1 MRKVS
6 SLILAGLVLIPLLAN
21 ANNFKIIKLAP
32 GWNVVSTPWAL
43 SSITYSNG
51 WWGLSFFKLEGGQWQ
66 SVVWDT
72 TNIKPLVGFLVN
84 NSNSEEVIMSLHY
97 SPQTP
102 MWALLTNYV
111 TKWWNLLWITSTTN
125 PLPWGPYVD
134 FTHNWTTNLLN
145 KVNDN
150 YSTYYYENTFNYNVS
165 YPQIW
170 EAYWSYINSNKYE
183 YAWVN
188 NPISDSLSCKVNYST
203 KKATNQDVIVFL
215 DDCTAWETI
224 TNWSSYTFTSNWT
237 HIFEYDDV
245 YWNHWTLSVTVDWI
259 DKDWVECSWVVYS
272 PTTPTNTSVVGTL
285 TWCNKPISW
294 TKSHSFT
301 ENWEYTLVYKDAAW
315 NQNETH
321 MKVDWIDKTPATCTY
336 NLNPSGLT
344 YWPVTVTFDC
354 NETMVEAL
362 SYTHTGNGW
371 HQINLHDEAWNYTY
385 LSYEINNIKSDLTVV
400 DEGFDYDN
408 TIWEDGNTIALIN
421 WYLSWVYKW
430 WTDYYRISPYY
441 QLHIRNAESNTQVSS
456 IVWNLKVQDSYSYYC
471 TWSPSW
477 GVTDANW
484 NADVYVDF
492 YSCKWDDNVFWI
504 KWLNW
509 NSNSNITKT
518 NIVISAYLNDSISW
532 TYVYLDD
539 LDENFIS
546 TENSLYDIQ
555 SWTLSSRIVTFWKTN
570 LIITKQS
577 TSKSIVK
584 WSEDVLLFDWD
595 LSTDWNE
602 VKFSSVE
609 LRFPALLN
617 NNVIIKL
624 YIDDELKWTQQLANW
639 RASYNF
645 SDIKIHSW
653 EHVSVKL
660 YWTFSPSVSSVNGN
674 TEVVLWALNENWNSV
689 NRVDGNGNTIYNLWD
704 SFLIYDSTAPDISLT
719 NDNHVTESVYVQT
732 DDVSLFRGSLVS
744 PRENTVISSLKFET
758 NNDVLGNNATI
769 RVYINDV
776 LIWEWTLDAWNLVL
790 NNLNLETLSYKNSE
804 VRIVWDIWCVNENI
818 EIKPTISILWASVNW
833 VEISSQDLPS
843 VQGHT
848 TKISRKSWR
857 CWYSPR

>member
-1 MRKVS
+1 M
-6 SLILAGLVLIPLLAN
+6 
-21 ANNFKIIKLAP
+21 
-32 GWNVVSTPWAL
+32 
-43 SSITYSNG
+43 
-51 WWGLSFFKLEGGQWQ
+51 
-66 SVVWDT
+66 
-72 TNIKPLVGFLVN
+72 
-84 NSNSEEVIMSLHY
+84 
-97 SPQTP
+97 
-102 MWALLTNYV
+102 
-111 TKWWNLLWITSTTN
+111 
-125 PLPWGPYVD
+125 
-134 FTHNWTTNLLN
+134 
-145 KVNDN
+145 
-150 YSTYYYENTFNYNVS
+150 
-165 YPQIW
+165 
-170 EAYWSYINSNKYE
+170 
-183 YAWVN
+183 
-188 NPISDSLSCKVNYST
+188 
-203 KKATNQDVIVFL
+203 
-215 DDCTAWETI
+215 
-224 TNWSSYTFTSNWT
+224 
-237 HIFEYDDV
+237 
-245 YWNHWTLSVTVDWI
+245 
-259 DKDWVECSWVVYS
+259 
-272 PTTPTNTSVVGTL
+272 
-285 TWCNKPISW
+285 
-294 TKSHSFT
+294 
-301 ENWEYTLVYKDAAW
+301 
-315 NQNETH
+315 
-321 MKVDWIDKTPATCTY
+321 
-336 NLNPSGLT
+336 
-344 YWPVTVTFDC
+344 
-354 NETMVEAL
+354 
-362 SYTHTGNGW
+362 
-371 HQINLHDEAWNYTY
+371 
-385 LSYEINNIKSDLTVV
+385 
-400 DEGFDYDN
+400 
-408 TIWEDGNTIALIN
+408 
-421 WYLSWVYKW
+421 
-430 WTDYYRISPYY
+430 
-441 QLHIRNAESNTQVSS
+441 
-456 IVWNLKVQDSYSYYC
+456 
-471 TWSPSW
+471 
-477 GVTDANW
+477 
-484 NADVYVDF
+484 
-492 YSCKWDDNVFWI
+492 
-504 KWLNW
+504 
-509 NSNSNITKT
+509 
-518 NIVISAYLNDSISW
+518 
-532 TYVYLDD
+532 
-539 LDENFIS
+539 
-546 TENSLYDIQ
+546 
-555 SWTLSSRIVTFWKTN
+555 
-570 LIITKQS
+570 
-577 TSKSIVK
+577 
-584 WSEDVLLFDWD
+584 FDWD